1 MVLLE
6 NPMRMECQTLNLT
19 SFNLYLMIRE
29 IIIELCVY
37 MLTIRLLTD

>member
-6 NPMRMECQTLNLT
+6 NPMRMECKTLNLT
-19 SFNLYLMIRE
+19 SFKLYLMIRE